1 MAVRRIFVCIMA
13 LMCIMGTIAP
23 VMFAGPC
30 GSCKGSC
37 GNSQAQVADVCN
49 NDAWKKLG
57 RGVCNMATFPLE
69 LPSQI
74 SKTNLTDGPMAA
86 FTWGLLKG
94 VGMTG
99 LRALVGVYETVT
111 FPMPLPERYEPILT
125 DPEFFFEDQIV

>member
-1 MAVRRIFVCIMA
+1 MAARKLFLSVTAFICIVS
-13 LMCIMGTIAP
+13 IAVP
-23 VMFAGPC
+23 AVFAGPC
-30 GSCKGSC
+30 AAKPCTTD
-37 GNSQAQVADVCN
+37 QMCN

-57 RGVCNMATFPLE
+57 RGLCNMLTFPLE

-74 SKTNLTDGPMAA
+74 SKVNLTDGPMAA

-99 LRALVGVYETVT
+99 FRALVGAYEVVT
-111 FPMPLPERYEPILT
+111 FPMPLPAGYAPILT